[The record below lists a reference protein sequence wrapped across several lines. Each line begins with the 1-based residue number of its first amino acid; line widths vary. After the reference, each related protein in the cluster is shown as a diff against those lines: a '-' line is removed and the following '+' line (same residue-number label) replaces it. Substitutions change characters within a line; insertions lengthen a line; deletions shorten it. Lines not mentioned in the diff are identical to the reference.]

1 MPPLWGLTPA
11 PLLSAG
17 MKQSRAVAVPLEE
30 LDRFDPVVSEA
41 FTRQVINLLNDVYF
55 RTRLVGFE
63 EWDERNNPAAPLIY
77 VSNHSGMAMPW
88 DAVAFVAMLYRRFG
102 YVYEKSLRTLIT
114 PFFTRVGLLSIYQ
127 IPNILTRS
135 GGIEATMRNFEAA
148 MRLRE
153 GHVLIYPEGI
163 GGIGK
168 GFDRRYRLQRVSSSV
183 VRMALKYETDI
194 VHFASVNGE
203 YIHPFAYRSE
213 WLNRLGKRLLGLPFL
228 PLTVLLPLIVVQPWV
243 FYLAFPANLTFVRKS
258 RIRWQDLRDPGHA
271 PGPADEQEIA
281 AIRERLQA
289 RLQVELDEAEETYG
303 RAPFGWRSFWRQAR
317 RHLGS
322 APLWLPVGWP
332 LLFWEFERQC
342 VRGGACERDLELGP
356 LALFRIIARQ
366 PWLVSYYLPVV
377 GWLPILYF
385 SRRLSARY
393 RRSVADF
400 PSENSQTPAESGR

>member
-1 MPPLWGLTPA
+1 MKDERPPASLA
-11 PLLSAG
+11 D
-17 MKQSRAVAVPLEE
+17 
-30 LDRFDPVVSEA
+30 LDRFDRGLSEA
-41 FTRQVINLLNDVYF
+41 FTRQVLNLLNDVYF

-63 EWDERNNPAAPLIY
+63 EWDERNNPDAPLIY

-88 DAVAFVAMLYRRFG
+88 DAVAFVAMLFRRFG
-102 YVYEKSLRTLIT
+102 YAYDKSLRTLIT

-148 MRLRE
+148 MQLDQ

-183 VRMALKYETDI
+183 VRMALKYQTDI

-213 WLNRLGKRLLGLPFL
+213 LLNRVGKRLLGLPFL
-228 PLTVLLPLIVVQPWV
+228 PLTVLLPLILLQPWV

-258 RIRWQDLRDPGHA
+258 RISWRELRAEGHTT
-271 PGPADEQEIA
+271 GPADEREIGE
-281 AIRERLQA
+281 IRERLQE
-289 RLQVELDEAEETYG
+289 RLQRELDEAEETYG
-303 RAPFGWRSFWRQAR
+303 RTPFGWRSFWRQAR
-317 RHLGS
+317 RNLS
-322 APLWLPVGWP
+322 TFPLWLPIGWP
-332 LLFWEFERQC
+332 LLFWEFERRC
-342 VRGGACERDLELGP
+342 VRGESAEGSLDLGP
-356 LALFRIIARQ
+356 LALFRIVARQ

-385 SRRLSARY
+385 SRGLSTRY
-393 RRSVADF
+393 AKNSKPDSGDRSQF
-400 PSENSQTPAESGR
+400 RS